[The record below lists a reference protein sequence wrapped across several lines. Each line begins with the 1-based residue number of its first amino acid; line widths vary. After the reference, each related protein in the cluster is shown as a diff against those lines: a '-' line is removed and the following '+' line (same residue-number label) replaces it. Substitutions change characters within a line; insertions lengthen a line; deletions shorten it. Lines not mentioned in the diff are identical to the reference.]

1 LSVSSSKIRDI
12 SFKLLTSFDI
22 IVQPR
27 IKHSLIKWFWNKFFL
42 SHAKLAVMTENEE
55 TLKQILREGY
65 NELKPIF
72 EQEQMGLELRESQKK
87 YNSIKPPNLGSI
99 KDALELV
106 PDAGL

>member
-1 LSVSSSKIRDI
+1 LPASSSKIRDI
-12 SFKLLTSFDI
+12 SFKLLTSFDT

-55 TLKQILREGY
+55 TLKQILRDGY

-72 EQEQMGLELRESQKK
+72 EKEEIGIELRESQKK
-87 YNSIKPPNLGSI
+87 YNSPMPANIGEI

-106 PDAGL
+106 PDVGL